1 MAYIMSGKLSQLSH
15 VQTKSC
21 YFLVSNFSGQWL
33 DKRPVWE
40 TLSKN
45 YLDGCKYR
53 GTGSLHF
60 LRLVSGAWTRAD
72 TWHLISAEQETQDT
86 GYRIP
91 VTQEYRIPTT
101 GEHWRK
107 RAKLTGAAEARRRR
121 RIGEYRIKKS
131 RTDRTDHMTN
141 ISPPTPSLLL
151 SCTCQGGKLI
161 AGQLGNLQ
169 ELLVAGSVI

>member
-45 YLDGCKYR
+45 DLDGCKYR

-86 GYRIP
+86 GYQWLRN
-91 VTQEYRIPTT
+91 TGYQQR

-131 RTDRTDHMTN
+131 RTDRTDLDESN
-141 ISPPTPSLLL
+141 WSPALGQFGDWGPSDRVM
-151 SCTCQGGKLI
+151 KPF
-161 AGQLGNLQ
+161 
-169 ELLVAGSVI
+169 EKH